1 MILNVCEVQRR
12 TQAYK
17 MNIFNHSFQKFQSQF
32 FVHPLSYLRP
42 AAELTSSVLEISGQ
56 TRKDTKEPI
65 HIYIYVCMGQLYIF
79 WLICMIKSVDE
90 TRFIPPLYKI

>member
-17 MNIFNHSFQKFQSQF
+17 MNILNHSFQKFQSQF

-65 HIYIYVCMGQLYIF
+65 CIYVCMGQLYIF

>member
-17 MNIFNHSFQKFQSQF
+17 MNILKHSFQKFQSQF

-65 HIYIYVCMGQLYIF
+65 YICMGQLYIF

>member
-17 MNIFNHSFQKFQSQF
+17 MNILNHSFQKFQSQF

-65 HIYIYVCMGQLYIF
+65 YMCMYGPIIYISANLHDQISRWNQIY
-79 WLICMIKSVDE
+79 SA
-90 TRFIPPLYKI
+90 FI

>member
-17 MNIFNHSFQKFQSQF
+17 MNILNHTFQKFQSQF

-42 AAELTSSVLEISGQ
+42 ADELTSSVLEISGQ

-65 HIYIYVCMGQLYIF
+65 YIYICMGQLYIF

-90 TRFIPPLYKI
+90 TRCIPPLYKI

>member
-1 MILNVCEVQRR
+1 MNILNH
-12 TQAYK
+12 
-17 MNIFNHSFQKFQSQF
+17 NFQKFQSQF

-65 HIYIYVCMGQLYIF
+65 YI
-79 WLICMIKSVDE
+79 
-90 TRFIPPLYKI
+90 

>member
-17 MNIFNHSFQKFQSQF
+17 MNILNHSFQKFQSQF

-42 AAELTSSVLEISGQ
+42 ADELTSSVLEISGQ
-56 TRKDTKEPI
+56 TGKDTKEPTY
-65 HIYIYVCMGQLYIF
+65 IYIYVWANYTYFG
-79 WLICMIKSVDE
+79 
-90 TRFIPPLYKI
+90 

>member
-17 MNIFNHSFQKFQSQF
+17 MDIFNHSFQKFQSQF

-42 AAELTSSVLEISGQ
+42 AAELTSSVARLEKILKSLY
-56 TRKDTKEPI
+56 
-65 HIYIYVCMGQLYIF
+65 IYICMYGPIIYILANLHDQISR
-79 WLICMIKSVDE
+79 WNQIYSA
-90 TRFIPPLYKI
+90 FI

>member
-1 MILNVCEVQRR
+1 
-12 TQAYK
+12 
-17 MNIFNHSFQKFQSQF
+17 MNILNHSFQKFQSQF

-65 HIYIYVCMGQLYIF
+65 YIYICMYGPIIYISAN
-79 WLICMIKSVDE
+79 LHDQIS
-90 TRFIPPLYKI
+90 R